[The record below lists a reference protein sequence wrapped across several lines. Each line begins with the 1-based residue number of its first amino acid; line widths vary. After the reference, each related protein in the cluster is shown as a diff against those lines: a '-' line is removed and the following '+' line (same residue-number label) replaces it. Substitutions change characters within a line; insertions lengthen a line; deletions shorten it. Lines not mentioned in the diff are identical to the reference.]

1 MKCHYEGC
9 KCKITITQMISNK
22 CRCGHI
28 YCNKH
33 NLGSKHECEYEFKP
47 SNKDEKIKDENL
59 FIENNKCINHKII
72 KI

>member
-1 MKCHYEGC
+1 MKCHYQGC
-9 KCKITITQMISNK
+9 NKKITITQEISNK
-22 CRCGHI
+22 CRCGHL

-33 NLGSKHECEYEFKP
+33 KQGSKHECKYEFIP
-47 SNKDEKIKDENL
+47 SDKDEKIKDENL